1 MASGACSGKVALTF
15 HRSVIPN
22 SSRENPFEPEKDR
35 FERGDSNGKYM
46 CIYIC
51 LTKNVDNK
59 KDQKERNMVSYCN
72 ITTNERRHGIR

>member
-35 FERGDSNGKYM
+35 FERGDSNGKY
-46 CIYIC
+46 IYM

-59 KDQKERNMVSYCN
+59 KDQK
-72 ITTNERRHGIR
+72 I